1 MERDNSKLKTQ
12 NSKLYTAVYLSPH
25 FDDVVLSCG
34 GWAAAEAAAGRRG
47 LCITVFA
54 APPPAD
60 RALYPYAQMLH
71 DRWGESDAQ
80 AGNALR
86 RVEDTA
92 ALALLGLDPVW
103 LAFGDAP
110 YRSPRYDSD
119 PAIFAPLL
127 PEEQETLPA
136 AIEAAVRAALTAHG
150 VAPGTPL
157 YVPLGA
163 GIHVDHQATF
173 LAGLRFR
180 RAGRPVW
187 FYEDYP
193 YAARPGQLA
202 PRLAALAQAVAPLPV
217 RPVVRDVAATLDARI
232 AAILAYPSQISSIFP
247 SVDAVPAMVRAYA
260 AQVGAEHGLA
270 AAERYWTV
278 NSEQ

>member
-1 MERDNSKLKTQ
+1 MNLE
-12 NSKLYTAVYLSPH
+12 LYTTVYLSPH
-25 FDDVVLSCG
+25 FDDVALSCG

-54 APPPAD
+54 APPPAQA
-60 RALYPYAQMLH
+60 ALSPYAQLLH
-71 DRWGESDAQ
+71 DRWGEGGGQ
-80 AGNALR
+80 AGNRMR
-86 RVEDTA
+86 RAEDAA
-92 ALALLGLDPVW
+92 ALAHLGLAPVW
-103 LAFGDAP
+103 LDFGDAP

-119 PAIFAPLL
+119 PAIFGPLL

-136 AIEAAVRAALTAHG
+136 VVAEAVQATLTAHG

-163 GIHVDHQATF
+163 GNHVDHQAVF
-173 LAGLRFR
+173 LAGLRFWQ
-180 RAGRPVW
+180 AGRPVW

-202 PRLAALAQAVAPLPV
+202 PRLAALAAAVAPGVP

-232 AAILAYPSQISSIFP
+232 AAILAYPSQISSLFP
-247 SVDAVPAMVRAYA
+247 SAAAVPNMVRAYA
-260 AQVGAEHGLA
+260 AEAGATHGLA

-278 NSEQ
+278 NSER